1 MPESRSIFLCASGV
15 IFASMVAQ
23 LLAPHCVLDQAA
35 ATTDVADPAWGTIE
49 NLTLTRTQDGDRFAA
64 TSADGYH
71 QIVRTAQVMA
81 PGRHRVSIETEF
93 NGTPDFAIEI
103 GGPHQSYAR
112 VAADLRTGKLT
123 TMKGSSLD
131 AGSEPL
137 GPGRFR
143 WWVDQDYV
151 PGEVEYKFGV
161 LGPDD
166 TTTFPGQASCRV
178 ILSNPSFRP
187 VEK

>member
-35 ATTDVADPAWGTIE
+35 AKTDVADPAWGTIE

-64 TSADGYH
+64 TSADGHH
-71 QIVRTAQVMA
+71 QIVRTAQVTA
-81 PGRHRVSIETEF
+81 PGRYRVSIETELD
-93 NGTPDFAIEI
+93 GTPDFAIEI

-112 VAADLRTGKLT
+112 VAADLRTGKIT
-123 TMKGSSLD
+123 TMTGNDLD

-166 TTTFPGQASCRV
+166 TTTFPGQVSCRV

>member
-1 MPESRSIFLCASGV
+1 MPENRSIFLCASGV
-15 IFASMVAQ
+15 IVAGIAAQ
-23 LLAPHCVLDQAA
+23 LLAPRCTLDQAVA
-35 ATTDVADPAWGTIE
+35 ATSVADPTWGAIE
-49 NLTLTRTQDGDRFAA
+49 NLTLTRTQGGDRFEA

-71 QIVRTAQVMA
+71 RIVRTAQVMA
-81 PGRHRVSIETEF
+81 RGRHRVSIETEL

-103 GGPHQSYAR
+103 GGPHQSHAR
-112 VAADLRTGKLT
+112 VAADLRTGKIT
-123 TMKGSSLD
+123 TMKGSDLD